1 MPTNTD
7 ESNELNNPHDKFFKR
22 ALAMAAIARPMLEK
36 FLPTDVLDKLNLD
49 TLEIDPN
56 SYINDELKET
66 FSDIV
71 WSCQLKNSHKKRKI
85 AFLFEHKSY
94 KPDYPHF
101 QLIDY
106 QRNSWR
112 IQINEGQLPVPIL
125 PIIFYHGLEK
135 WVVRPFES
143 YFGEVEA
150 EMLQFLPSFNY
161 ILINLQDYSEEQIRN
176 INDILLQ
183 KTLLGFKFYKDKDYL
198 NDHIVE
204 LIFMGY
210 GKLKNE
216 QAYTFMRIFVVY
228 LTAVSGIN
236 REEIIVKANKMNNM
250 EELEFDIIED
260 LKEAFREK
268 WLEKGME
275 KGMEKG
281 KKISIYE
288 AALRGHSLELLSNV
302 FGLPVET
309 ITQIIAEMK
318 NETTAS

>member
-1 MPTNTD
+1 MPENTN
-7 ESNELNNPHDKFFKR
+7 EANELNNPHDKFFKR
-22 ALAMAAIARPMLEK
+22 ALTIVAIARSMLEK
-36 FLPTDVLDKLNLD
+36 FLPTDLLDKLNLY

-71 WSCQLKNSHKKRKI
+71 WACRLKNSNKKRKI

-125 PIIFYHGLEK
+125 PIVFYHGLEK
-135 WVVRPFES
+135 WVVKPFES

-161 ILINLQDYSEEQIRN
+161 ILINLQDYTEEQIRS

-204 LIFMGY
+204 LIFIGY

-216 QAYTFMRIFVVY
+216 QTYTFMRIFVVY
-228 LTAVSGIN
+228 LTSISGISRN
-236 REEIIVKANKMNNM
+236 EIIVKANKMNKNM

-260 LKEAFREK
+260 LKEAF
-268 WLEKGME
+268 LERGIE
-275 KGMEKG
+275 RGIEKG

-288 AALRGHSLELLSNV
+288 ASLRGHSLELLSNV
-302 FGLPVET
+302 FGLPVDT
-309 ITQIIAEMK
+309 INQIIEEMK
-318 NETTAS
+318 NDKEVSSK